1 MEVFMNPIIKHLQT
15 HEIMKDITKKA
26 KAKENIYINNTNED
40 NALLVLL
47 SLFKD
52 LKETFFLITPNL
64 YTAQLVY
71 DKLSTVLDKDLVNFF
86 PQDEFLTNE
95 LLVSSNEFRLERINT
110 IDHLINQKPRIV
122 VVNLYGILKPQLNRE
137 KWAGAIMTIEAGK
150 TYDIHALK
158 ERLIQLGYTHQYT
171 VEKIGDFAIRGG
183 ILDIFPMHTD
193 QPYRLDFFGDELEV
207 IKAFDLDTQRSINKV
222 HSFRLTPMT
231 DFFYSDDSYQ
241 SVEKIILDKL
251 ENTDL
256 SQSTIE
262 MIHNDLDKLKSR
274 DELDRLSRYLPFMTN
289 HHTTLLDLADHAHT
303 FFLDY
308 HRILEQNKIL
318 VEEIKEWYMQSG
330 DYPKLSF
337 NLLYNFLEVDRY
349 PSVKVDYLDFFYKE
363 EFKHTYSIFGE
374 SITPYNENLDYF
386 FNDLSKHQ
394 NKLTQIVAFKDLK
407 YKNQFAKLLKS
418 KDIQFNQKQSIEPNQ
433 INLIMEENIFNFHS
447 RTFQTKVVTEE
458 ALRKRSIQRKRGD
471 YVSVYKRSTKLS
483 GINDLKPGDYVV
495 HYHYGIGRF
504 LEIKTMKFGDQETDY
519 IHIEYQN
526 KDKLYI
532 TLDGIDQIHKYSAS
546 EGFTPKLSKIGGK
559 SWSKAKERV
568 RKQVQEVAD
577 QLIDLYS
584 RREKSYGYACKDFPD
599 IENDFANTFEF
610 IETNDQKKAIDDVF
624 KDMRKPTPMDRLIC
638 GDVGFGKTEIALRAA
653 FKAVLNNKQ
662 VSYLAPTTVLSKQ
675 HYKTFDLRMKSFGVN
690 IKLINRFVSRKE
702 QRQIIEGV
710 KNGHIDILIGT
721 HRLLSKDIEFND
733 LGLLIV
739 DEEQRFG
746 VMHKERIKEMKINV
760 DVLSLSATPIPR
772 TLNMAIMGVKNM
784 SLLETAPKNRYPVQ
798 TYVLER
804 NKIILRDALEREL
817 ARDGQ
822 VFYLFNRV
830 SQIDFI
836 ADEVQDIVP
845 KAKIGIAHGQ
855 MNKSQLENIVEDF
868 INKEIDIL
876 ISTTI
881 IETGIDIPNANTL
894 VVHDADMLGLSQL
907 YQIRGRVGR
916 SDKIAYAYLMYQRHK
931 RLTPEA
937 EKRLKVIK
945 EFTELGSGFKIA
957 LRDLSIRGAGDVLG
971 KEQSGFIDSVGI
983 DMYMK
988 ILEEEINKVKGIEE
1002 TNSQNKGVK
1011 AKVSKFIDKN
1021 YIEDDYIKIEM
1032 HKKIKAVQS
1041 LVQVDDLLKEIED
1054 RFGHYSIDLEIYI
1067 YEQLFEYLT
1076 MELGIEKIKET
1087 KSQRTLILSKE
1098 STKKMAGDQLFK
1110 QGLNISE
1117 HIRFA
1122 YKNEQIHIIL
1132 DTINLSNH
1140 WLFTMVKFLEKI
1152 HQLKDAS

>member
-1 MEVFMNPIIKHLQT
+1 MNQIIKHIKKHDVL
-15 HEIMKDITKKA
+15 KDMIKHVKSN
-26 KAKENIYINNTNED
+26 ENIYINNTNED

-47 SLFKD
+47 SLFD
-52 LKETFFLITPNL
+52 SVKETFFLVTPNL

-71 DKLSTVLDKDLVNFF
+71 DKLSLILDKDQVNFF

-95 LLVSSNEFRLERINT
+95 LLVSSSEFRLERINT
-110 IDHLINQKPRIV
+110 IDHLLHGQPRIV
-122 VVNLYGILKPQLNRE
+122 IVNLYGILKPQLNRD
-137 KWAGAIMTIEAGK
+137 KWLKAISIIKQGES
-150 TYDIHALK
+150 YDIHQLK
-158 ERLIQLGYTHQYT
+158 ENLIQLGYTHQYT

-183 ILDIFPMHTD
+183 ILDIFPMHTE
-193 QPYRLDFFGDELEV
+193 QPYRLDFFGDVLEV
-207 IKAFDLDTQRSINKV
+207 IKTFDLDTQRSIDTV
-222 HSFRLTPMT
+222 QSFRITPMT
-231 DFFYSDDSYQ
+231 DFFYTDDDIVK
-241 SVEKIILDKL
+241 VEKIIKEKINKL
-251 ENTDL
+251 EL
-256 SQSTIE
+256 SQETIQT
-262 MIHNDLDKLKSR
+262 IHDDLDKLKSR
-274 DELDRLSRYLPFMTN
+274 DELDRLSRYLPFMTGK
-289 HHTTLLDLADHAHT
+289 HTTILDLTEKTHT

-308 HRILEQNKIL
+308 HRIIDQNKIL
-318 VEEIKEWYMQSG
+318 IEEIKEWYMQAG

-337 NLLYNFLEVDRY
+337 NLLYDFLEADHY

-363 EFKHTYSIFGE
+363 KFKHQYSVFGE

-386 FNDLSKHQ
+386 FKDLSKD
-394 NKLTQIVAFKDLK
+394 NNNITQIIAFQDPK
-407 YKNQFAKLLKS
+407 YRQEFKKLLKN
-418 KDIQFNQKQSIEPNQ
+418 KDIPFNQGQSIENNQ
-433 INLIMEENIFNFHS
+433 INLIMEEHIFNFHS
-447 RTFQTKVVTEE
+447 RTFETKVITEE
-458 ALRKRSIQRKRGD
+458 ALRKRNIQRKRGN
-471 YVSVYKRSTKLS
+471 YISVYKRSTKLS

-504 LEIKTMKFGDQETDY
+504 LEIKTMTFGDQETDY

-532 TLDGIDQIHKYSAS
+532 TLDSIDQIHKYSGS
-546 EGFTPKLSKIGGK
+546 EGYRPKLSKIGGK

-568 RKQVQEVAD
+568 RKQVQEIAD
-577 QLIDLYS
+577 QLIDLYA
-584 RREKSYGYACKDFPD
+584 RREKSHGFAYKDFPD
-599 IENDFANTFEF
+599 IEKDFANTFEY
-610 IETNDQKKAIDDVF
+610 IETNDQRRAIIDVF
-624 KDMRKPTPMDRLIC
+624 KDMRKTTPMDRLIC

-675 HYKTFDLRMKSFGVN
+675 HYKTFVSRMKDFGVN
-690 IKLINRFVSRKE
+690 VKLINRFVSRKD

-721 HRLLSKDIEFND
+721 HRLLSKDIEFKD

-746 VMHKERIKEMKINV
+746 VLHKERIKEMKINV

-804 NKIILRDALEREL
+804 NHIILRDALEREL

-830 SQIDFI
+830 SQIDFV
-836 ADEVQDIVP
+836 ADEIQKIVP
-845 KAKIGIAHGQ
+845 NASIGIAHGQ
-855 MNKSQLENIVEDF
+855 MSKNQLENIVESF

-916 SDKIAYAYLMYQRHK
+916 SNKIAYAYLMYQRNK

-988 ILEEEINKVKGIEE
+988 ILEEEINIAKGIQESTTE
-1002 TNSQNKGVK
+1002 SKGVK
-1011 AKVSKFIDKN
+1011 AKVSKFIDKD

-1032 HKKIKAVQS
+1032 HKKIKAVRS
-1041 LVQVDDLLKEIED
+1041 LVDVEDLLKEIDD

-1076 MELGIEKIKET
+1076 KSLGIEKIKET
-1087 KSQRTLILSKE
+1087 KSKRTLIVSKE

-1110 QGLNISE
+1110 HGIDVSE

-1122 YKNEQIHIIL
+1122 YKNDQIQIIL
-1132 DTINLSNH
+1132 DTVHLTKH
-1140 WLFTMVKFLEKI
+1140 WLFTMVEFLEKI
-1152 HQLKDAS
+1152 NQLKDA

>member
-1 MEVFMNPIIKHLQT
+1 MKTIIKALKKHPIL
-15 HEIMKDITKKA
+15 KDIISKA
-26 KAKENIYINNTNED
+26 QSKENIYINNTNED

-47 SLFKD
+47 SLFKESN
-52 LKETFFLITPNL
+52 ETFFLVTPNL

-71 DKLSTVLDKDLVNFF
+71 DKLSMVLNKDEVNFF

-110 IDHLINQKPRIV
+110 INQLLNQKPKII

-137 KWAGAIMTIEAGK
+137 KWQSAIMTIKQGN
-150 TYDIHALK
+150 TYDIHTLK
-158 ERLIQLGYTHQYT
+158 EQLIQLGYSHQYT

-193 QPYRLDFFGDELEV
+193 RPYRLDFFGDELEV
-207 IKAFDLDTQRSINKV
+207 IKTFDLDTQRSTDKIQ
-222 HSFRLTPMT
+222 SFQLTPMT
-231 DFFYSDDSYQ
+231 DFFFSDEDYLK
-241 SVEKIILDKL
+241 VEDIISNKIKTL
-251 ENTDL
+251 DL
-256 SQSTIE
+256 SQSTLE
-262 MIHNDLDKLKSR
+262 MIDDDLNRLKSR
-274 DELDRLSRYLPFMTN
+274 DELDRLSRYLPFMTD
-289 HHTTLLDLADHAHT
+289 HHTTLLDLVDHAHT

-308 HRILEQNKIL
+308 HRIIDQNKIL
-318 VEEIKEWYMQSG
+318 IEEIKEWYMQAG

-337 NLLYNFLEVDRY
+337 NLLYDFLEVDHF

-363 EFKHTYSIFGE
+363 DFKHTYSVFGE
-374 SITPYNENLDYF
+374 SITPYNENLEYF
-386 FNDLSKHQ
+386 FNDLSKDQ
-394 NKLTQIVAFKDLK
+394 DKLTQIIAFKDDK
-407 YKNQFAKLLKS
+407 YKKEFTKLLKN
-418 KDIQFNQKQSIEPNQ
+418 KNIPFNQKNTIQTNQ
-433 INLIMEENIFNFHS
+433 INLLMEDQVFNVHS
-447 RTFQTKVVTEE
+447 RTFEMKVITEE

-471 YVSVYKRSTKLS
+471 YISVYKRSTKLS
-483 GINDLKPGDYVV
+483 DVNDLKPGDYVV

-526 KDKLYI
+526 SDKLYI
-532 TLDGIDQIHKYSAS
+532 TLDGIDQIHKYSGS
-546 EGFTPKLSKIGGK
+546 EGFTPRLSKIGGK
-559 SWSKAKERV
+559 TWSKAKDRV
-568 RKQVQEVAD
+568 RKQVQEIAD

-584 RREKSYGYACKDFPD
+584 RREKAPGYAFKDFPD
-599 IENDFANTFEF
+599 IESDFANTFEF
-610 IETNDQKKAIDDVF
+610 IETNDQKKAINDVY
-624 KDMRKPTPMDRLIC
+624 KDMRKQTPMDRLIC

-653 FKAVLNNKQ
+653 FKAILNGKQ

-675 HYKTFDLRMKSFGVN
+675 HFNTFENRMKSFGVN
-690 IKLINRFVSRKE
+690 VKLINRFVSRKE
-702 QRQIIEGV
+702 QKLIIEGV
-710 KNGHIDILIGT
+710 KKGHIDVLIGT
-721 HRLLSKDIEFND
+721 HRLLSKDIEFSD

-746 VMHKERIKEMKINV
+746 VMHKERIKEMKVNV

-830 SQIDFI
+830 SQIDFV
-836 ADEVQDIVP
+836 ADQVQAIVP
-845 KAKIGIAHGQ
+845 NAKVGIAHGQ
-855 MNKSQLENIVEDF
+855 MNKNQLENIVDDF
-868 INKEIDIL
+868 INKRIDIL

-916 SDKIAYAYLMYQRHK
+916 SNKIAYAYLMYQGQK

-988 ILEEEINKVKGIEE
+988 ILEEEINKVKGIEDK
-1002 TNSQNKGVK
+1002 TSKNKGVK
-1011 AKVSKFIDKN
+1011 AKVSKFIDKD

-1032 HKKIKAVQS
+1032 HKKIKSVKS
-1041 LVQVDDLLKEIED
+1041 LKQLHDLLQEVED

-1076 MELGIEKIKET
+1076 KELGVEKIKET
-1087 KSQRTLILSKE
+1087 KSKRTLILSKE
-1098 STKKMAGDQLFK
+1098 STKNMAGDTLFK
-1110 QGLNISE
+1110 QGIDVSK

-1122 YKNEQIHIIL
+1122 YKNEQIQIIL
-1132 DTINLSNH
+1132 DTIDLTKH
-1140 WLFTMVKFLEKI
+1140 WLFTMVDFLEKI
-1152 HQLKDAS
+1152 HQLKDA